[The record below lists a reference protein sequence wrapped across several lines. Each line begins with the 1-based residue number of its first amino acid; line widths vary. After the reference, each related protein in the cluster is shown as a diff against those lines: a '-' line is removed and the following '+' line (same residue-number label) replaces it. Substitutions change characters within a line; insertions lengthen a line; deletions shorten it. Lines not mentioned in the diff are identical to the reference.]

1 MKKGAFILTSDA
13 SRKRWDVA
21 GPPLG
26 ARVKK
31 ESAFHPQGDLMSV
44 AMGAGQILKQKLRNG
59 ETTFG
64 LWITLEAPTIT
75 EIAVRLGL
83 DWICI
88 DTEHGHLDF
97 KEVVEHLRA
106 AVRSSTTT
114 LVRVQEV
121 EQGLIKRILDL
132 GADGILIPQIYAAEE
147 VSNAVRFAK
156 YPPRGI
162 RGIGGERSTLWG
174 KALRRAR
181 TANDSTLVIPLIE
194 TVDAAR
200 NLESIMKVPD
210 VDGFFLGPADFS
222 ASAGYPGDWE
232 GPGVAEEL
240 IRIKDRLRERG
251 LPCGIMATDSDNGR
265 LRLEQGFQMIG
276 LGSDCRLL
284 IRSVSEMMEG
294 LGRKANPQVWDI

>member
-1 MKKGAFILTSDA
+1 MSLTMD
-13 SRKRWDVA
+13 
-21 GPPLG
+21 
-26 ARVKK
+26 
-31 ESAFHPQGDLMSV
+31 
-44 AMGAGQILKQKLRNG
+44 AGQLLKQKLRSG
-59 ETTFG
+59 QTTFG

-97 KEVVEHLRA
+97 KEVVEHVRA
-106 AVRSSTTT
+106 AVRSSTAT

-121 EQGLIKRILDL
+121 EQGLIKRVLDL
-132 GADGILIPQIYAAEE
+132 GADGILVPQIYAAEE

-181 TANDSTLVIPLIE
+181 TANDGVLVIPLIE
-194 TVDAAR
+194 TVEAGR
-200 NLESIMKVPD
+200 NLESIMNVPD
-210 VDGFFLGPADFS
+210 VDAFFFGPADFS

-240 IRIKDRLRERG
+240 VRIKDRLQERK
-251 LPCGIMATDSDNGR
+251 LPCGIMATDSSNGK
-265 LRLEQGFQMIG
+265 LRIEQGFQMVG
-276 LGSDCRLL
+276 LGSDCGLV
-284 IRSVSEMMEG
+284 IRSMSGMMEG
-294 LGRKANPQVWDI
+294 IGRKVDSEVWNV

>member
-1 MKKGAFILTSDA
+1 
-13 SRKRWDVA
+13 
-21 GPPLG
+21 
-26 ARVKK
+26 
-31 ESAFHPQGDLMSV
+31 MSV
-44 AMGAGQILKQKLRNG
+44 PIGAGQILKQKLKNG
-59 ETTFG
+59 DTTFG

-106 AVRSSTTT
+106 ASRSSTTT

-210 VDGFFLGPADFS
+210 IDGFFLGPADFS

-251 LPCGIMATDSDNGR
+251 LPCGIMATDSNNGR

-276 LGSDCRLL
+276 LGSDCGLL

-294 LGRKANPQVWDI
+294 LGRKVNAEVWNV